1 MGILKLISELQKEQ
15 KNVEDQIES
24 IIRGESN
31 INLKR
36 KNIEREE
43 RILAVFNER
52 NNKETLEFLRGLAH
66 NLKF

>member
-1 MGILKLISELQKEQ
+1 M
-15 KNVEDQIES
+15 EDQIES

-52 NNKETLEFLRGLAH
+52 NNKETLVSTRFGS
-66 NLKF
+66 